1 MKALIGVSA
10 VLIASLNSP
19 SAALERA
26 GADEPTRSSPTD
38 VRIAQTGSVELPA
51 ARVSGVSGAPIAL
64 SLKSPI
70 TGVRFIK
77 IGDFPEQLQLS
88 RGFRLRGSWITS
100 VHDLENLEL
109 ITPPGLVKTIRL
121 DVLYFRNNQTPAVA
135 ERALTV
141 DLDPADPIVLNAPR
155 QDSRVVTA
163 IVPNQPTADGPRQAP
178 STKKTLSTDQEIDS
192 LERGA
197 TLMRNG
203 DIAAARLLYEDLAVN
218 GSAKGARALA
228 ETYDPIYLKGVF
240 TAGLRPNL
248 EKAKI
253 WYERAAELGDTV
265 SITRL
270 SAADRR

>member
-1 MKALIGVSA
+1 MRALIGVSA
-10 VLIASLNSP
+10 VLIAALNSP
-19 SAALERA
+19 GAALERV
-26 GADEPTRSSPTD
+26 GAYELSRLPPRGLR
-38 VRIAQTGSVELPA
+38 VAQSGSVELPST
-51 ARVSGVSGAPIAL
+51 RVSGVSGTPIAL
-64 SLKSPI
+64 SLKAPI
-70 TGVRFIK
+70 SGVRFIK

-100 VHDLENLEL
+100 VQDLESLEL
-109 ITPPGLVKTIRL
+109 ITPPGLVKTIKL

-135 ERALTV
+135 ERGLTV
-141 DLDPADPIVLNAPR
+141 DLEPADPAIRNAR
-155 QDSRVVTA
+155 GQDSLA
-163 IVPNQPTADGPRQAP
+163 VPVAPPTQPPAAQRQAP
-178 STKKTLSTDQEIDS
+178 SVKKTLSAERETDS

-228 ETYDPIYLKGVF
+228 ETYDPTYLKGVF
-240 TAGLRPNL
+240 IAGLRPNM

-270 SAADRR
+270 SALDRR

>member
-10 VLIASLNSP
+10 VLIAALNSP
-19 SAALERA
+19 SAASERA
-26 GADEPTRSSPTD
+26 GSDELTRSPPPTIR
-38 VRIAQTGSVELPA
+38 VAQSRSVELPPI
-51 ARVSGVSGAPIAL
+51 RVSGVSGIPIAL

-70 TGVRFIK
+70 SGVRFVK

-100 VHDLENLEL
+100 VQDLENLEI
-109 ITPPGLVKTIRL
+109 ITAPGLVKTIKL

-141 DLDPADPIVLNAPR
+141 NLEPSAPVVRNAPR
-155 QDSRVVTA
+155 QEIQPVPVV
-163 IVPNQPTADGPRQAP
+163 VPNQPPAAQSQPP
-178 STKKTLSTDQEIDS
+178 SAKKTLSAEQEIDS

-197 TLMRNG
+197 ALMRNG
-203 DIAAARLLYEDLAVN
+203 DIAAARLLYEDLAVH

-228 ETYDPIYLKGVF
+228 ETYDPVYLKGVF
-240 TAGLRPNL
+240 IAGLRPNL

-253 WYERAAELGDTV
+253 WYERAAELGDAV
-265 SITRL
+265 SVTRL
-270 SAADRR
+270 SALERR